1 MMISKLSKTL
11 VPGLIL
17 CVAALPALAANP
29 SSEEKAG
36 VGIGAVVGAVAGGPV
51 GAIVG
56 AAVGA
61 KLGDEF
67 YERNGKVDSLSAS
80 LQDST
85 SKVAVLERDIRSL
98 KGDIRSRDD
107 ELRQARQLARPELL
121 SLLKAGIEMDLLFRT
136 DEDVLSGPTGGKLE
150 QLATSLAANPDVRI
164 QLDGYAD
171 ERGDEGY
178 NQALSTRRVEHVRD
192 VLIDAGIPAERISVN
207 AHGES
212 PAAEQTV
219 DSFALERRVSLTLYV
234 GETPAFAS
242 NPR

>member
-1 MMISKLSKTL
+1 MMISKLSKSL
-11 VPGLIL
+11 VTGLVL
-17 CVAALPALAANP
+17 CAVALPAFAATP
-29 SSEEKAG
+29 SAEEKAG
-36 VGIGAVVGAVAGGPV
+36 VGIGVVVGAVAGGPV

-56 AAVGA
+56 AALGA

-67 YERNGKVDSLSAS
+67 NVRNEKLDSLTVSLQGSNGKVA
-80 LQDST
+80 
-85 SKVAVLERDIRSL
+85 ALERDIRAL
-98 KGDIRSRDD
+98 EGDVQSRDD
-107 ELRQARQLARPELL
+107 ELRQARELARPELL

-136 DEDVLSGPTGGKLE
+136 DEDQLAASTGGKLQ
-150 QLATSLAANPDVRI
+150 QLAISLAANPDVRI

-171 ERGDEGY
+171 ERGDERY

-192 VLIDAGIPAERISVN
+192 VLVGAGIPASRIAVN

-234 GETPAFAS
+234 GDTPAFAA